1 MSYVSGNTSEDPR
14 IHFETGIK
22 DFARL
27 DKVRFINIMGSIQY
41 GIFYSVIYFLA
52 GLLLHVIFPPFTKE
66 IALTTLAG
74 WILLQCL
81 ALIIVVFYV
90 RKFVEVIPG
99 LLSFFPTLFNV
110 SDLKKKGWIPYGID
124 EFHGDITTSLVLIG
138 TQYRLL
144 EKVAYLTK
152 EVARLYF

>member
-1 MSYVSGNTSEDPR
+1 MSYVPGNTSEDPK
-14 IHFETGIK
+14 IHFEAGMK

-27 DKVRFINIMGSIQY
+27 DKVRLINMMGSIQY
-41 GIFYSVIYFLA
+41 GILYSVVYFFA
-52 GLLLHVIFPPFTKE
+52 GVLLHVIFPPFTKE
-66 IALTTLAG
+66 IELTTLAG

-81 ALIIVVFYV
+81 ALIIVAFYV
-90 RKFVEVIPG
+90 RKFVEAIPG
-99 LLSFFPTLFNV
+99 IMSFFPKFFNI
-110 SDLKKKGWIPYGID
+110 SDLKTKGFIPYGID
-124 EFHGDITTSLVLIG
+124 EFRGDITSSLVLIG